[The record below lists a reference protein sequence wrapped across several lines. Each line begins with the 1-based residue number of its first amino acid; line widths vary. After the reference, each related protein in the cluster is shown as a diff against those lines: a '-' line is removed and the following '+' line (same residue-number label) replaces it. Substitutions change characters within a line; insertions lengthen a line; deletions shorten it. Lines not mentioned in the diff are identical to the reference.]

1 VRIDKWLWAA
11 RFFKTRSLA
20 QDAVG
25 GGKVKVGD
33 ERVKPARELKAGDVL
48 AIRVGE
54 YEWIVTVKALTDRRG
69 PAEVARALYE
79 ESEES
84 RTRRAARLRIAGRSA
99 RCGATGK
106 AGRPSASGATS
117 SAGAAGEREMV
128 NGGAATSLA
137 CSTAPRPPSL
147 VHNLIVSLRR
157 SGTARGGAGPA
168 PRPGYRDRPDPEA

>member
-1 VRIDKWLWAA
+1 MRIDKWLWAA

-54 YEWIVTVKALTDRRG
+54 YEWVVTVKRLSERRG
-69 PAEVARALYE
+69 PAEEARTLYE

-84 RTRRAARLRIAGRSA
+84 RARRVAQAADRRAERAVWGDR
-99 RCGATGK
+99 K
-106 AGRPSASGATS
+106 GRPTKR
-117 SAGAAGEREMV
+117 ERREIE
-128 NGGAATSLA
+128 
-137 CSTAPRPPSL
+137 RW
-147 VHNLIVSLRR
+147 
-157 SGTARGGAGPA
+157 RGG
-168 PRPGYRDRPDPEA
+168 